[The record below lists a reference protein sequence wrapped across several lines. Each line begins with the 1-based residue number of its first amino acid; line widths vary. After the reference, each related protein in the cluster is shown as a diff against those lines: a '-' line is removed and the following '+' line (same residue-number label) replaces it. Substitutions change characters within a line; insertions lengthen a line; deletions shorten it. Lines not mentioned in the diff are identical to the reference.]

1 MMDLS
6 DLHNHKRSMMLS
18 MAQEEA
24 TKEDDEEGYPDTN
37 RMMAALAAADAESVQ
52 VELVPDGRLMSNADS
67 TLVTPKGE
75 IPKNAKENSSRPGK
89 ALRIRTDSRPGSSK
103 NVSIIH

>member
-24 TKEDDEEGYPDTN
+24 TKEDDEEGYPETN
-37 RMMAALAAADAESVQ
+37 RMLAALAAADAESV
-52 VELVPDGRLMSNADS
+52 
-67 TLVTPKGE
+67 
-75 IPKNAKENSSRPGK
+75 
-89 ALRIRTDSRPGSSK
+89 
-103 NVSIIH
+103 